1 MDALGINLPGLTVQ
15 VINFVI
21 LLGLLYLLAYKPI
34 LKVIDQRAAR
44 IKDSLDEAE
53 RLNEKSAKA
62 QKGIE
67 ELQKK
72 ARQESQAVL
81 DEARLAAERYREE
94 EKEKAR
100 KEVEDFLEKARLQ
113 IQNEKETSLDEVRG
127 KFADLAVLA
136 AERVIQN
143 TVDKKIH
150 KEIIDKVLD
159 ENAEL
164 LGK

>member
-21 LLGLLYLLAYKPI
+21 LLGLLYILAYKPI
-34 LKVIDQRAAR
+34 LKVIDQRASK

-53 RLNEKSAKA
+53 RLNEESAKA
-62 QKGIE
+62 QEGIE
-67 ELQKK
+67 ELQNK

-81 DEARLAAERYREE
+81 EEARLAAERYREE
-94 EKEKAR
+94 EKDKAR
-100 KEVEDFLEKARLQ
+100 KEAEDFLEKARRQ
-113 IQNEKETSLDEVRG
+113 IQNEKEASLDEVRG

-136 AERVIQN
+136 AEKVIEG

-150 KEIIDKVLD
+150 KEIIEKVLD